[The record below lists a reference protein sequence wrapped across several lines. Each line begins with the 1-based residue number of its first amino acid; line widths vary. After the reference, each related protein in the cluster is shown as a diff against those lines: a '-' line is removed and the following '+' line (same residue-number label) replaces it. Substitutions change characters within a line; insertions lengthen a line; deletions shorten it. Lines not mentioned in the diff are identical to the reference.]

1 MPFSVVLLMRFVP
14 KPIEGEASLYAERLM
29 LNPGSAF
36 AVLANSSPDDDYP
49 DDDYEWKA
57 SVRVPPFMLCRKH
70 HVEATCEV
78 YTCELTDVQIK
89 ALFFWE
95 AEGTVSARTQTQEAI
110 GQVTHRPLRT
120 CGG

>member
-36 AVLANSSPDDDYP
+36 AVLANSSPDDDY
-49 DDDYEWKA
+49 EWKA

-78 YTCELTDVQIK
+78 YTCELTDAQIE

>member
-14 KPIEGEASLYAERLM
+14 KPIEGEASLYAETLM
-29 LNPGSAF
+29 LNPGTAW
-36 AVLANSSPDDDYP
+36 AVLADLNEN
-49 DDDYEWKA
+49 YEWEA
-57 SVRVPPFMLCRKH
+57 SVRIPPLMVCRRH

-95 AEGTVSARTQTQEAI
+95 AEGTVSARTQ
-110 GQVTHRPLRT
+110 VTHRPLRT